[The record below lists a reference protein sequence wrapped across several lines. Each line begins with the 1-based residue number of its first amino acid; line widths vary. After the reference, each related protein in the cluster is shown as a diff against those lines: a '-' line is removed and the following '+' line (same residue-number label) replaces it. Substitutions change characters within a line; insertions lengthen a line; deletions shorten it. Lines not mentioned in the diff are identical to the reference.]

1 MEAKKNLWTQKKKKI
16 ILLIAAVMVLVF
28 VVSFISYFRV
38 EEEQNEEEFKPYD
51 SMYNAS
57 RYFFRVFYPDNWDVL
72 AEPYGF
78 LLNEE
83 GLVLELFPLKKI
95 STTPGATG
103 EVTPTPSPTP
113 KNTSSATVDPRAGME
128 RDTAL
133 TMKIYYKEYGDIAE
147 KIPQKDESVS
157 TSVPEQGAMATDIPT
172 ATETPTQTQATATPT
187 GVEDA
192 KPTSPVN
199 LLDLADYIFENHKKE
214 HEALNY
220 EYIAPKHFNGASVEF
235 CSLPY
240 TYVKDDIKM
249 TGEIYVANRAMA
261 YYIVTVEGTNAAFET
276 NSKVVSNIIHNLKFS
291 VFDY

>member
-1 MEAKKNLWTQKKKKI
+1 MEEKKNLWTQKKKKI

-28 VVSFISYFRV
+28 AVSFISYFKV
-38 EEEQNEEEFKPYD
+38 EEEKKEEEFKPYD

-57 RYFFRVFYPDNWDVL
+57 RYFFRVFYPDNWDVS

-95 STTPGATG
+95 SQTPGATA
-103 EVTPTPSPTP
+103 ELTPTPSPTP
-113 KNTSSATVDPRAGME
+113 ENTASATVDPRAGME
-128 RDTAL
+128 RDTSL
-133 TMKIYYKEYGDIAE
+133 TVKIYYKEYGDIAE
-147 KIPQKDESVS
+147 KIKSDSEDVS
-157 TSVPEQGAMATDIPT
+157 TSVPT
-172 ATETPTQTQATATPT
+172 AVPT
-187 GVEDA
+187 GTEPA
-192 KPTSPVN
+192 KPTPQVK

-214 HEALNY
+214 HENLNY

-240 TYVKDDIKM
+240 TYVKDDLKM
-249 TGEIYVANRAMA
+249 TGEIYIANRAMA
-261 YYIVTVEGTNAAFET
+261 YYIITVEGTNAAFET
-276 NSKVVSNIIHNLKFS
+276 NSKVVNNIIHNLKFS